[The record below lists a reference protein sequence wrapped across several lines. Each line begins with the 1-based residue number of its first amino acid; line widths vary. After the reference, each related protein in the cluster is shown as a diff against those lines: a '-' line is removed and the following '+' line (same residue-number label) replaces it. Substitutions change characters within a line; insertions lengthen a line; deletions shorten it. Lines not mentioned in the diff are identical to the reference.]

1 MAALALGV
9 SLLCVGSGILMQ
21 RRQNKVRLEPTR
33 LARRRRSS
41 SSNIYRQ
48 SVGDDYQES
57 GTGVGEQEDASET
70 APYVECGSGSE
81 GALTDVAPQ
90 ISMTGALQANLSHHE
105 YAVSISSPFCSLY
118 QSPCCEAVGQ
128 DEKEKEEEEEESD
141 EQSIKSRKVIAD
153 GYIDMT
159 GHHYEVC

>member
-1 MAALALGV
+1 M
-9 SLLCVGSGILMQ
+9 CVGGSGILMQ

-41 SSNIYRQ
+41 SSNIYGQ

-57 GTGVGEQEDASET
+57 GTGIGEQEDASET

-128 DEKEKEEEEEESD
+128 EEKEKEEEEESD
-141 EQSIKSRKVIAD
+141 EHSIKSRKVIAD